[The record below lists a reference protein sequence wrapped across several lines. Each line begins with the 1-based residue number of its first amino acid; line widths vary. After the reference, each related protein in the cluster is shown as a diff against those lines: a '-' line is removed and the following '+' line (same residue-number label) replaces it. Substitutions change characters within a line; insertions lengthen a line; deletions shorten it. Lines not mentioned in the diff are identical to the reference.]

1 MVYFYCSHRL
11 QVYLRRIKIFKIIM
25 DKVYLDNAATTPL
38 AEEVI
43 DAMVG
48 TMKMNFGNPSS
59 THSFGQEAKILI
71 ENVRRQVADYLHVT
85 PAEIIFTSCGTE
97 SNNMIIKS
105 SVEHL
110 GVERI
115 ISSPLEHKCVSE
127 SILDMKSRKG
137 VEVNYIRPNE
147 KGDIDLTKLEELLK
161 ASDKKTLVSL
171 MHANNEIGN
180 IINLKQ
186 VAQLCKEYHALFH
199 SDTVQT
205 MAHMNLDFSDIPV
218 DFASCSAHKFHGP
231 KGAGFAFIRKAT
243 GLKGIITG
251 GPQERS
257 LRAGTENVSGIVGLG
272 KALELSLN
280 HMDEYTNHMQDIKS
294 YTIERLSAEIEG
306 IKFNGRSAEKENS
319 LYTVLSA
326 LLPYKNPLIGLQLD
340 MKGIAISQGS
350 ACSSGASK
358 PSMVMMMVLS
368 EDEMDHC
375 TPLRISFSHMTTKA
389 DIDRLVNAL
398 KEISSDY
405 TIEKTNVEHR

>member
-1 MVYFYCSHRL
+1 
-11 QVYLRRIKIFKIIM
+11 M

-186 VAQLCKEYHALFH
+186 VAQLCKEHHALFH

-280 HMDEYTNHMQDIKS
+280 HMDEYTNHMQDIKD
-294 YTIERLSAEIEG
+294 YAIERLSAEIEG

>member
-1 MVYFYCSHRL
+1 
-11 QVYLRRIKIFKIIM
+11 M

-127 SILDMKSRKG
+127 SILDMKNRKG

-147 KGDIDLTKLEELLK
+147 KGDIDLAKLEELLK

-186 VAQLCKEYHALFH
+186 VAQLCKQYQALFH

-257 LRAGTENVSGIVGLG
+257 LRAGTENVCGIVGLG

-280 HMDEYTNHMQDIKS
+280 HMEEYTRHMQDIKD
-294 YTIERLSAEIEG
+294 YAIERLSAEIEG

-389 DIDRLVNAL
+389 DIDTLVNAL

>member
-1 MVYFYCSHRL
+1 MN
-11 QVYLRRIKIFKIIM
+11 KI
-25 DKVYLDNAATTPL
+25 YLDNAATTPL
-38 AEEVI
+38 SEEVI

-147 KGDIDLTKLEELLK
+147 KGDIDLHKLEELLK

-180 IINLKQ
+180 IADIKKI
-186 VAQLCKEYHALFH
+186 AELCKANNALFH

-205 MAHMNLDFSDIPV
+205 MAHMNLDFSDIMV

-231 KGAGFAFIRKAT
+231 KGVGFAFIRKST

-257 LRAGTENVSGIVGLG
+257 LRAGTENVCGIVGLG
-272 KALELSLN
+272 KALEISLN
-280 HMDEYTNHMQDIKS
+280 HMDEYTGHMQEIKD
-294 YTIERLSAEIEG
+294 YAIESLSAAVPG

-368 EDEMDHC
+368 EDEMEGC

-389 DIDRLVNAL
+389 EIDTLTEAL
-398 KEISSDY
+398 KEISKDY
-405 TIEKTNVEHR
+405 AIEKTNVEHR

>member
-1 MVYFYCSHRL
+1 MN
-11 QVYLRRIKIFKIIM
+11 KI
-25 DKVYLDNAATTPL
+25 YLDNAATTPL

-43 DAMVG
+43 DAMVN

-127 SILDMKSRKG
+127 SILDMKNRKG
-137 VEVNYIRPNE
+137 VEVVYIRPNE
-147 KGDIDLTKLEELLK
+147 KGDIDLNKLEELLK
-161 ASDKKTLVSL
+161 SSDKKTLVSL

-180 IINLKQ
+180 IVDIKKI
-186 VAQLCKEYHALFH
+186 AELCKANNALYH
-199 SDTVQT
+199 SDTVKT
-205 MAHMNLDFSDIPV
+205 MAHMKFDFSDIPV

-231 KGAGFAFIRKAT
+231 KGVGFAFIRKST

-257 LRAGTENVSGIVGLG
+257 LRAGTENVAGIVGLG
-272 KALELSLN
+272 KALELCIN
-280 HMDEYTNHMQDIKS
+280 NMDAYAAHIREIKK
-294 YTIERLSAEIEG
+294 YAIEQLSAKVPN
-306 IKFNGRSAEKENS
+306 IKFNGRSGEMENS
-319 LYTVLSA
+319 VDSVLSA
-326 LLPYKNPLIGLQLD
+326 LLPYKDPLIGLQLD

-358 PSMVMMMVLS
+358 PSMVMMMVLT

-389 DIDRLVNAL
+389 DIDAL
-398 KEISSDY
+398 ADALAEISKDFA
-405 TIEKTNVEHR
+405 IEKTNVEHR

>member
-1 MVYFYCSHRL
+1 
-11 QVYLRRIKIFKIIM
+11 M
-25 DKVYLDNAATTPL
+25 DKIYLDNAATTPL

-105 SVEHL
+105 AVEHL
-110 GVERI
+110 GVQRI

-127 SILDMKSRKG
+127 SILDMKARKG
-137 VEVNYIRPNE
+137 VEVSYIRPNE
-147 KGDIDLTKLEELLK
+147 KGDIDLNKLEELLK

-180 IINLKQ
+180 LINLKK
-186 VAQLCKEYHALFH
+186 VAELCKEHHALFH

-231 KGAGFAFIRKAT
+231 KGSGFAFIRKAT

-280 HMDEYTNHMQDIKS
+280 HMEDYTNHMQGIKD
-294 YTIERLSAEIEG
+294 YAIERLSAEIEG

-375 TPLRISFSHMTTKA
+375 TPLRISFSHMTTQA
-389 DIDRLVNAL
+389 DIDTLVTAL

>member
-1 MVYFYCSHRL
+1 
-11 QVYLRRIKIFKIIM
+11 M
-25 DKVYLDNAATTPL
+25 DKIYLDNAATTPIS
-38 AEEVI
+38 EEVI
-43 DAMVG
+43 DAMVA

-71 ENVRRQVADYLHVT
+71 ENVRRQVADYLHVS

-137 VEVNYIRPNE
+137 VEVSYIRPNE
-147 KGDIDLTKLEELLK
+147 KGDIDLDTLETLLK

-180 IINLKQ
+180 ITDIKKIS
-186 VAQLCKEYHALFH
+186 ALCKANNALFH

-205 MAHMNLDFSDIPV
+205 MVHMNLDFSDILV
-218 DFASCSAHKFHGP
+218 DFASCSGHKFHGP
-231 KGAGFAFIRKAT
+231 KGVGFAFIRKSS

-257 LRAGTENVSGIVGLG
+257 LRAGTENVAGIVGLG
-272 KALELSLN
+272 KALEISLKN
-280 HMDEYTNHMQDIKS
+280 MEAYTNHMQAIKE
-294 YTIERLSAEIEG
+294 YAIEQLSASIPG

-368 EDEMDHC
+368 EDEMDEC

-389 DIDRLVNAL
+389 DIDALASAL
-398 KEISSDY
+398 KEISSDF

>member
-1 MVYFYCSHRL
+1 
-11 QVYLRRIKIFKIIM
+11 M
-25 DKVYLDNAATTPL
+25 DKIYLDNAATTPL

-127 SILDMKSRKG
+127 SILDMKARKG

-147 KGDIDLTKLEELLK
+147 KGDIDLNKLEELLK

-180 IINLKQ
+180 IVDIKKI
-186 VAQLCKEYHALFH
+186 AALCKANNALYH

-231 KGAGFAFIRKAT
+231 KGSGFAYIRKST

-257 LRAGTENVSGIVGLG
+257 LRAGTENVCGIVGLG

-280 HMDEYTNHMQDIKS
+280 HMNEYTQHMQEIKD
-294 YTIERLSAEIEG
+294 YAIERLSAEVKG

-375 TPLRISFSHMTTKA
+375 TPLRISFSHLTTKA
-389 DIDRLVNAL
+389 DIDALVNAL
-398 KEISSDY
+398 KEISKDY
-405 TIEKTNVEHR
+405 AIEKTNVEHR

>member
-1 MVYFYCSHRL
+1 MN
-11 QVYLRRIKIFKIIM
+11 KI
-25 DKVYLDNAATTPL
+25 YLDNAATTPL
-38 AEEVI
+38 SEEVI
-43 DAMVG
+43 DAMVD

-71 ENVRRQVADYLHVT
+71 ENVRRQIADYLHVT

-110 GVERI
+110 GIERI

-127 SILDMKSRKG
+127 SILDMKNRKE
-137 VEVNYIRPNE
+137 VEVNYIRPDE
-147 KGDIDLTKLEELLK
+147 KGDLDLGRLEELLK
-161 ASDKKTLVSL
+161 VSDKKTLVSL

-180 IINLKQ
+180 LIDIKR
-186 VAQLCKEYHALFH
+186 VAELCKQYNALFH

-205 MAHMNLDFSDIPV
+205 MAHMNLDFSEIMV

-231 KGAGFAFIRKAT
+231 KGIGFAFIRKAT

-257 LRAGTENVSGIVGLG
+257 LRAGTENVAGIVGLG
-272 KALELSLN
+272 KALELSLT
-280 HMDEYTNHMQDIKS
+280 HMNAYRDHMQTIKD
-294 YTIERLSAEIEG
+294 YAIERLSTEIPG
-306 IKFNGRSAEKENS
+306 MKFNGRSAEKDNS

-358 PSMVMMMVLS
+358 PSMVMMMVLT
-368 EDEMDHC
+368 EDEMDTC
-375 TPLRISFSHMTTKA
+375 TPLRISFSHLTTKA
-389 DIDRLVNAL
+389 DIDALATAL
-398 KEISSDY
+398 KEISEDFV
-405 TIEKTNVEHR
+405 IEKTNVEHR

>member
-1 MVYFYCSHRL
+1 
-11 QVYLRRIKIFKIIM
+11 M
-25 DKVYLDNAATTPL
+25 DKVYLDNAATTPI

-147 KGDIDLTKLEELLK
+147 KGDIDLKKLEELLK

-186 VAQLCKEYHALFH
+186 VAQLCKEHHALFH

-280 HMDEYTNHMQDIKS
+280 HMDEYTNHMQDIKN
-294 YTIERLSAEIEG
+294 YAIERLSAEIEG

-405 TIEKTNVEHR
+405 TIEKTNVGHR

>member
-1 MVYFYCSHRL
+1 MN
-11 QVYLRRIKIFKIIM
+11 KI
-25 DKVYLDNAATTPL
+25 YLDNAATTPL
-38 AEEVI
+38 SEEVI
-43 DAMVG
+43 DAMVD

-71 ENVRRQVADYLHVT
+71 ENVRRQIADYLHVT

-127 SILDMKSRKG
+127 SILDMKNRKG
-137 VEVNYIRPNE
+137 VEVNYIRPEGN
-147 KGDIDLTKLEELLK
+147 GDIDLNKLEELLK

-180 IINLKQ
+180 ITDIKK
-186 VAQLCKEYHALFH
+186 VAELCQANNALFH

-205 MAHMNLDFSDIPV
+205 MAHLPLDFSDIAV

-231 KGAGFAFIRKAT
+231 KGIGFAFIRKAT

-257 LRAGTENVSGIVGLG
+257 MRAGTENVAGIVGLG
-272 KALELSLN
+272 KALELYLKN
-280 HMDEYTNHMQDIKS
+280 MEAYKDHIQEIKD
-294 YTIERLSAEIEG
+294 YAIERLSAEIKG
-306 IKFNGRSAEKENS
+306 IKFNGRSAEKES

-358 PSMVMMMVLS
+358 PSMVMMMILS
-368 EDEMDHC
+368 EDEMEHS
-375 TPLRISFSHMTTKA
+375 TPLRISFSHMTTRE
-389 DIDRLVNAL
+389 DIDALVNAL
-398 KEISSDY
+398 KEISGDLV
-405 TIEKTNVEHR
+405 IEKTNVEHR

>member
-1 MVYFYCSHRL
+1 
-11 QVYLRRIKIFKIIM
+11 M

-147 KGDIDLTKLEELLK
+147 KGDIDLIKLEELLK

-180 IINLKQ
+180 IIDLKK
-186 VAQLCKEYHALFH
+186 VAQLCKEHNALFH

-205 MAHMNLDFSDIPV
+205 MAHMNLDLSDIPV

-257 LRAGTENVSGIVGLG
+257 LRAGTENVCGIVGLG

-280 HMDEYTNHMQDIKS
+280 HMDEYTNHMQDIKD
-294 YTIERLSAEIEG
+294 YAIKRLSAEIEG

-389 DIDRLVNAL
+389 EIDSLVNAL

>member
-1 MVYFYCSHRL
+1 
-11 QVYLRRIKIFKIIM
+11 M
-25 DKVYLDNAATTPL
+25 DKIYLDNAATTPL
-38 AEEVI
+38 ADEVI

-147 KGDIDLTKLEELLK
+147 KGDIDLNKLEELLK
-161 ASDKKTLVSL
+161 SSDKKTLVSL

-180 IINLKQ
+180 IINLKK
-186 VAQLCKEYHALFH
+186 VAELCKENNALFH

-205 MAHMNLDFSDIPV
+205 MAHMNLDLSDIPV

-257 LRAGTENVSGIVGLG
+257 LRAGTENVAGIVGLG

-280 HMDEYTNHMQDIKS
+280 HMEDYTNHMQSIKD
-294 YTIERLSAEIEG
+294 YAIERLSAEIEG

-375 TPLRISFSHMTTKA
+375 TPLRISFSHMTVKS
-389 DIDRLVNAL
+389 DIDALVDAL
-398 KEISSDY
+398 KEISKDFA
-405 TIEKTNVEHR
+405 IEKTNVEHR

>member
-1 MVYFYCSHRL
+1 
-11 QVYLRRIKIFKIIM
+11 M
-25 DKVYLDNAATTPL
+25 DKIYLDNAATTPL
-38 AEEVI
+38 SPEVI
-43 DAMVG
+43 DAMVD

-59 THSFGQEAKILI
+59 IHSFGQDAKILI

-105 SVEHL
+105 SVDHL

-115 ISSPLEHKCVSE
+115 ISSPMEHKCVSE
-127 SILDMKSRKG
+127 SVLDMKNRKG
-137 VEVNYIRPNE
+137 VEVSYLRPNE
-147 KGDIDLTKLEELLK
+147 KGDIDLNKLEELLK
-161 ASDKKTLVSL
+161 SSDKKTLVSL

-180 IINLKQ
+180 IVDIKRI
-186 VAQLCKEYHALFH
+186 AELCKENNALFH

-205 MAHMNLDFSDIPV
+205 MAHMNLDFSEIPV

-231 KGAGFAFIRKAT
+231 KGIGFAFVRKAS

-257 LRAGTENVSGIVGLG
+257 LRAGTENVAGIAGLG
-272 KALELSLN
+272 KALELSLEN
-280 HMDEYTNHMQDIKS
+280 MEAYTQHMQEIKQ
-294 YTIERLSAEIEG
+294 YAIDRVSAEIPG
-306 IKFNGRSAEKENS
+306 VKFNGRSSEKDNS
-319 LYTVLSA
+319 LYTVVSL

-340 MKGIAISQGS
+340 MKGIAVSQGS

-375 TPLRISFSHMTTKA
+375 TPLRVSFSHMTTKK
-389 DIDRLVNAL
+389 DIDALVEAL
-398 KEISSDY
+398 KEISKDLL
-405 TIEKTNVEHR
+405 IENTNVEHR

>member
-1 MVYFYCSHRL
+1 
-11 QVYLRRIKIFKIIM
+11 M
-25 DKVYLDNAATTPL
+25 DKIYLDNAATTPL
-38 AEEVI
+38 SEEVI
-43 DAMVG
+43 EAMVG

-127 SILDMKSRKG
+127 SVLDMKSRKG
-137 VEVNYIRPNE
+137 VEVAYIRPNE
-147 KGDIDLTKLEELLK
+147 KGDIDLNKLEELLK
-161 ASDKKTLVSL
+161 ASGKKTLVSL

-180 IINLKQ
+180 IADLKKM
-186 VAQLCKEYHALFH
+186 AELCKAHDALLH

-205 MAHMNLDFSDIPV
+205 MAHMSLDFSDIPV

-231 KGAGFAFIRKAT
+231 KGVGFAFIRKAT

-257 LRAGTENVSGIVGLG
+257 LRAGTENVCGIVGLG
-272 KALELSLN
+272 KALQLSIDHMEAYKN
-280 HMDEYTNHMQDIKS
+280 HTEEIKK
-294 YTIERLSAEIEG
+294 YAIERLSSEISG
-306 IKFNGRSAEKENS
+306 IKFNGRSAEAENS

-368 EDEMDHC
+368 EDEMDQC
-375 TPLRISFSHMTTKA
+375 TPLRISFSHMTTKS
-389 DIDRLVNAL
+389 DIDTFVDAL
-398 KEISSDY
+398 KEISKDFV
-405 TIEKTNVEHR
+405 IEKTNIEHR

>member
-1 MVYFYCSHRL
+1 MN
-11 QVYLRRIKIFKIIM
+11 KI
-25 DKVYLDNAATTPL
+25 YLDNAATTPL
-38 AEEVI
+38 SEEVI
-43 DAMVG
+43 DAMVD

-71 ENVRRQVADYLHVT
+71 ENVRRQIADYLHVT

-110 GVERI
+110 GIERI

-127 SILDMKSRKG
+127 SILDMKNRKE
-137 VEVNYIRPNE
+137 VEVNYIRPDE
-147 KGDIDLTKLEELLK
+147 KGDLDLGRLEELLK
-161 ASDKKTLVSL
+161 VSDKKTLVSL

-180 IINLKQ
+180 LIDIKR
-186 VAQLCKEYHALFH
+186 VAELCKQYNALFH

-205 MAHMNLDFSDIPV
+205 MAHMNLDFSEIMV

-231 KGAGFAFIRKAT
+231 KGIGFAFIRKTT

-257 LRAGTENVSGIVGLG
+257 LRAGTENVAGIVGLG
-272 KALELSLN
+272 KALELSLT
-280 HMDEYTNHMQDIKS
+280 HMNAYRDHMQAIKD
-294 YTIERLSAEIEG
+294 YAIERLSTEIPG
-306 IKFNGRSAEKENS
+306 MKFNGRSAEKDNS

-358 PSMVMMMVLS
+358 PSMVMMMVLT
-368 EDEMDHC
+368 EDEMDTC
-375 TPLRISFSHMTTKA
+375 TPLRISFSHLTTKA
-389 DIDRLVNAL
+389 DIDVLATAL
-398 KEISSDY
+398 KEISEDFV
-405 TIEKTNVEHR
+405 IEKTNVEHR